1 MPTALQRLSPES
13 RAYIGLCI
21 ATLCWASAFIAG
33 KLVLAEIRPLSAAG
47 WRHCAAVLLLL
58 PFAVRAWPT
67 ADLRPVAVP
76 LAVIAL
82 CGGVLYQW
90 VFMAALQRTSATNA
104 SLLIAL
110 NPALT
115 FLFAPLVGEAYT
127 RRGLAGIA
135 LALIGAVLV
144 ITHGDLAV
152 LTTLTAARS
161 GDLLALLAA
170 ALWATFNLASRRV
183 VHHVPHVL
191 TNTIAFGSGAL
202 VLLLFALPEAPA
214 AQLAQASWTARGGLV
229 LMAVLSSVVGGQL
242 FLHGVH
248 RIGVNRTVVF
258 VYLIPVVTA
267 GLATLLLGETLLAAQ
282 IVGGAAV
289 LGGVYVATTAPVAP
303 AQLVAPVPEVARSA

>member
-1 MPTALQRLSPES
+1 MPRVLRSLSRETQ
-13 RAYIGLCI
+13 AYLGLCI

-33 KLVLAEIRPLSAAG
+33 KLVLAEIRPLTAAG
-47 WRHCAAVLLLL
+47 WRHLAAVLLML
-58 PFAVRAWPT
+58 PFALRARR
-67 ADLRPVAVP
+67 AANLRAVVVP

-127 RRGLAGIA
+127 RRGLVGIG

-144 ITHGDLAV
+144 ISHGDLA
-152 LTTLTAARS
+152 LLADLNAARS
-161 GDLLALLAA
+161 GDLLALCAA

-191 TNTIAFGSGAL
+191 TNTIAYGAGAI
-202 VLLLFALPEAPA
+202 VLLMLAVPEAPVT
-214 AQLAQASWTARGGLV
+214 QIAQASWSARGGLLLMV
-229 LMAVLSSVVGGQL
+229 LLSSIVAGQL

-248 RIGVNRTVVF
+248 TFGVSRTVVF

-267 GLATLLLGETLLAAQ
+267 LLATAMLGEPLLVAQ
-282 IVGGAAV
+282 VVGGAAV
-289 LGGVYVATTAPVAP
+289 LGGVYVATTAPA
-303 AQLVAPVPEVARSA
+303 ARAELVAEAAASSS